1 VKQPEEQKVTRVF
14 TVRGRPVGFQTESW
28 GGALVA
34 VERGEFPLSPT
45 GFRSMSGAGEAS
57 VTPAFLEELARTH
70 ERERRSLVERLQ
82 EAQKPVGGT
91 IINYIHAS
99 GAYEQAIQYGF
110 FATDRDRAALW
121 SGANRLLCMVDS
133 DARFQPTPEESYVAW
148 TAEGCAQA
156 LARAREFKALLAKLA
171 SGELP
176 LEMPL
181 RLMGANAYLAL
192 PPKPGGEPKIE
203 LGGFTP
209 EMSLELASAP
219 LALRRET
226 RTAPRLDP
234 ETPVQGADQLGLFD
248 GPIATPTVR
257 TVPSTTPG
265 VRPSL

>member
-1 VKQPEEQKVTRVF
+1 MKPDEEKVTRVF
-14 TVRGRPVGFQTESW
+14 TIRGRPVGFQAGRW

-34 VERGEFPLSPT
+34 VERGEFPVSPT

-70 ERERRSLVERLQ
+70 DQERRGLVERLQ
-82 EAQKPVGGT
+82 EAQKPVGGP

-110 FATDRDRAALW
+110 FAADRDRAALW
-121 SGANRLLCMVDS
+121 AGANRLLCLVEG

-156 LARAREFKALLAKLA
+156 LARARKFKALLAKLA

-176 LEMPL
+176 VEMPL

-192 PPKPGGEPKIE
+192 PPKPGGEPKVE

-209 EMSLELASAP
+209 EMSLGLGSAP
-219 LALRRET
+219 VAQRRAPP
-226 RTAPRLDP
+226 TAPRSDP
-234 ETPVQGADQLGLFD
+234 ETPVQSADQLGLFD
-248 GPIATPTVR
+248 APMAVPTVR
-257 TVPSTTPG
+257 TVPSATSG
-265 VRPSL
+265 FRPSV